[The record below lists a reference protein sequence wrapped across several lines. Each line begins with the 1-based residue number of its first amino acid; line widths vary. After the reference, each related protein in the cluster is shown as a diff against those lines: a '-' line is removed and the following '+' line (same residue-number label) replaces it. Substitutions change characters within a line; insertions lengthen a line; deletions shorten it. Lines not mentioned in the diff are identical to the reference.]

1 MSKALLSSIKTS
13 KVDLNLQTL
22 QRLDAAVTDVR
33 FTLSFCVV
41 YTTTA
46 ASAWEKMDVEGT
58 LFVVARAQDPV
69 YMVKVLNRNG
79 INRDFEFPIT
89 ATLSI
94 DRNQDK
100 YVLHAFHTLR
110 VSRAPGG
117 CGGSVCVLQCA
128 CVLCEFRLV
137 WRS

>member
-41 YTTTA
+41 YKTTA
-46 ASAWEKMDVEGT
+46 ASTWEKMDVEGT
-58 LFVVARAQDPV
+58 LFVVARAYDPV

-100 YVLHAFHTLR
+100 Y
-110 VSRAPGG
+110 G
-117 CGGSVCVLQCA
+117 
-128 CVLCEFRLV
+128 
-137 WRS
+137 